1 MDDRLLRLAEV
12 ERITGLSRST
22 IYRKIE
28 DGTFPPPVRPNP
40 GMSRWRKSDIDDWME
55 SLPVAG
61 GPASDVTSG
70 GDGRR
75 PWRGRPKTQRG
86 ARLAPITSR
95 GISANPKR
103 RQPHGTSPDRLRS
116 APRRI
121 HRAGAGSSRGARRRP
136 RRILIP
142 VASTHAGMLPVPDQP
157 WAPAWPATRS
167 DDARV
172 RLREVVRP

>member
-1 MDDRLLRLAEV
+1 MGDRLMRLAEV

-70 GDGRR
+70 GDGQR

-121 HRAGAGSSRGARRRP
+121 
-136 RRILIP
+136 LIP

-157 WAPAWPATRS
+157 WASAWPSTGS
-167 DDARV
+167 DDAHV